1 LSEQGADDDLE
12 DLFESAPCGYLS
24 LAPDGAVVRANRT
37 LGAWLGRD
45 SATIVG
51 GPFYDLLPIAGRMYF
66 ETHLKPQLRMQGFFN
81 EVALELL
88 KADGARLPIIANGL
102 ERRGE
107 DGQVRFT
114 RITLFVAVERRRYER
129 DLLAARHQ
137 AESTGEQIRS
147 RLEEEQATSQLR
159 EQFIAVL
166 GHDLRNPL
174 AAIMG
179 AARLLRRETLSDKGA
194 HILSLMNESVLR
206 MSGLVDN
213 VLDFARGRLGGG
225 MTLSR
230 DAEAPL
236 GPVLE
241 QVVAELRAGTSGR
254 TIETHFDL
262 IEPINCD
269 RSRIGQ
275 LVSNLLGNAVT
286 HGDPAQPLR
295 IHASN
300 KANTLEISVAN
311 GGEPIS
317 ETTRARLFQ
326 PFFRGEVRPS
336 QQGLGLGL
344 HIASEIAKAHGG
356 SISVTSDQEETR
368 FTFTMPSPSGMEVR
382 ASMGDAEER

>member
-1 LSEQGADDDLE
+1 LSELAQDNDFE
-12 DLFESAPCGYLS
+12 DLFENAPCGYLS
-24 LAPDGAVVRANRT
+24 LGPNGRVIQANKT
-37 LGAWLGRD
+37 LGGWLGRD
-45 SATIVG
+45 SVSVLDK
-51 GPFYDLLPIAGRMYF
+51 PFYDLLPIAGRMYF
-66 ETHLKPQLRMQGFFN
+66 ETHLKPQLAMQGFFN
-81 EVALELL
+81 EVALELIQANG
-88 KADGARLPIIANGL
+88 KRLPVIANGL
-102 ERRGE
+102 ERRGA
-107 DGQVRFT
+107 DGQAQFT

-129 DLLAARHQ
+129 NILAAQAQ
-137 AESTGEQIRS
+137 AESAGQQVRS

-179 AARLLRRETLSDKGA
+179 AARLLRREPLSDKGA
-194 HILSLMNESVLR
+194 HILSLMNDSVMR

-225 MTLSR
+225 LTLSR
-230 DAEAPL
+230 DAAAPL

-241 QVVAELRAGTSGR
+241 QVVAELRAGPSGQ

-262 IEPINCD
+262 LEPIDCD

-275 LVSNLLGNAVT
+275 LVSNLLGNAIT
-286 HGDPAQPLR
+286 HGALHQPVRVYATTDGGRLQ
-295 IHASN
+295 
-300 KANTLEISVAN
+300 ISVAN
-311 GGEPIS
+311 GGEPIA
-317 ETTRARLFQ
+317 EAARQRLFQ

-356 SISVTSDQEETR
+356 QIAVTSDVEETR
-368 FTFTMPSPSGMEVR
+368 FTFTMPLPGH
-382 ASMGDAEER
+382 AAELA